1 MWGVNNDRGIILFS
15 LLSNYPISSR
25 LSRLLSAHERIS
37 DFSAKSVAVN
47 LVNNTFHNHIT
58 ICIMINVSSRF
69 VHDSI
74 LKSTHQHVK
83 EAIIQALSLFF
94 SFLFFSFLFFSL
106 ICSSFC
112 LEDITRHPAISSLY

>member
-1 MWGVNNDRGIILFS
+1 MIWGVNNDRGIILFS

-25 LSRLLSAHERIS
+25 LVSSLRMS

-94 SFLFFSFLFFSL
+94 SFLLCTLHFVWR
-106 ICSSFC
+106 
-112 LEDITRHPAISSLY
+112 T